1 VDTFLQYTILGL
13 VTGSVYGIAASGLV
27 VTYTTSGIF
36 NFAHGAVAMLAAFT
50 YWQVRFDWGWPAPVA
65 LVVVLGVLAPLLGA
79 ALYGVVMRGLRGT
92 SEVARIVVPVSVML
106 GFLALSTWVWDPT
119 PRTPRLFLPFFG
131 ADQTVS
137 VLGVNLT
144 WHEIGAVIV
153 AAVVAVGLRLLFFS
167 SRTGVAMRAVVDD
180 PDLLE
185 LNAGRP
191 ERLAM
196 ASWALGAFLA
206 ALAGLLITPILGS
219 AMSAN
224 ALTLLV
230 IDAFA
235 AAMFGRLRSLPRTF
249 LGAIVLGLAGSYVV
263 GYFPADDWT
272 WTGNFRVSLPMIA
285 LFVVLL
291 FLPQDRL
298 RGMSLQRARERYRLP
313 SLRSALVAAV
323 ALVAGMWLLR
333 ALLAPTAVNDLA
345 FGMTAALIA
354 LSLVLLT
361 GYAGEIN
368 LAVLSFGAIGAIIVH
383 HFGTTGSGS
392 GARSTLLGYALAAVV
407 CALVG
412 ALVALPSLR
421 LRGLYLALSTMAFGV
436 FVSNM
441 ILREITERKLP
452 LIHTRFS
459 IFPSG
464 NLGVPRPK
472 FGPLDLA
479 SPQTYLMFLTVLFAV
494 LGVGLVALRHS
505 SYGRRLTAMR
515 DSPAAAATLGQSL
528 VTLKLSVFMLSAAI
542 AGVGG
547 ALMTAQIGSANLDR
561 FDIFLSLSLLMLTV
575 VGGIGYVSG
584 ALFGGILF
592 GVFFLALQNTFDKLG
607 TDHADLDGLFDFLAQ
622 LTTVLPA
629 LMGVSIGRNPTGAVE
644 QMIVNLGP
652 VRRARPVLV
661 AGVATVGVAY
671 VLARNE
677 TISNWWLIVV
687 TAVVVG
693 LMPLGAKLLAPSAA
707 PAAGAGAGGVPGGPT
722 AVPAELP
729 ADLPLELVG
738 VERPYSVADR
748 EMLDAALGV
757 ASRSHDGA
765 RERRVAPAGAG
776 AGSHDDEPEGA

>member
-1 VDTFLQYTILGL
+1 MDTFLQYTILGL
-13 VTGSVYGIAASGLV
+13 VTGGVYGIAASGLV

-50 YWQVRFDWGWPAPVA
+50 YWQLRWGWGWPAPVA

-79 ALYGVVMRGLRGT
+79 LLYGVVMRGLRGT

-106 GFLALSTWVWDPT
+106 GFLALSTWIWDPT
-119 PRTPRLFLPFFG
+119 PRSPRLFLLFFG
-131 ADQTVS
+131 ADKTVS
-137 VLGVNLT
+137 IGGVNLA
-144 WHEIGAVIV
+144 WHEM
-153 AAVVAVGLRLLFFS
+153 AAVVIALLVALGLRFLFFGT
-167 SRTGVAMRAVVDD
+167 RTGVAMRAVVDD

-206 ALAGLLITPILGS
+206 ALAGVLITPIMGS
-219 AMSAN
+219 AMSAQ

-235 AAMFGRLRSLPRTF
+235 AAMFGRLRSVPRTF
-249 LGAIVLGLAGSYVV
+249 VGALVLGLAGSYVI
-263 GYFPADDWT
+263 GYFPAQDWT

-298 RGMSLQRARERYRLP
+298 RGATVLRSRERYRMP
-313 SLRSALVAAV
+313 TMRNALIAAV
-323 ALVAGMWLLR
+323 VLVAGMWLLR
-333 ALLAPTAVNDLA
+333 GILAPTAINSLA
-345 FGMTAALIA
+345 FGMTMAVMA

-383 HFGTTGSGS
+383 HFGVSGSGS
-392 GARSTLLGYALAAVV
+392 GARSTLFGYAAAAVV
-407 CALVG
+407 CAVVG

-436 FVSNM
+436 FVSHM
-441 ILREITERKLP
+441 LLREITVRKLP
-452 LIHTRFS
+452 LIHTEFS

-472 FGPLDLA
+472 FGPVDLA
-479 SPQTYLMFLTVLFAV
+479 AMPSFLMFVTVLFAV

-505 SYGRRLTAMR
+505 GYGRRLTAMK
-515 DSPAAAATLGQSL
+515 DSPAASATLGQSM

-547 ALMTAQIGSANLDR
+547 ALMTSQIGSANLDR

-584 ALFGGILF
+584 ALFGGVAAGVLF
-592 GVFFLALQNTFDKLG
+592 VAMQDTFAKLG
-607 TDHADLDGLFDFLAQ
+607 FDHPDLEGFFDFMAN
-622 LTTVLPA
+622 LTLVLPA
-629 LMGVSIGRNPTGAVE
+629 LMGVSIGRNPTGTVE
-644 QMIVNLGP
+644 KVLVEFAP

-661 AGVATVGVAY
+661 GGIAVVGVGY
-671 VLARNE
+671 LLARNG
-677 TISNWWLIVV
+677 TISNWWLIVL
-687 TAVVVG
+687 TAAVVVA
-693 LMPLGAKLLAPSAA
+693 MPVLATRLV
-707 PAAGAGAGGVPGGPT
+707 PAAASGADGGSGGASAGGAPLDGAP
-722 AVPAELP
+722 P

-738 VERPYSVADR
+738 VARPYSVADR

-757 ASRSHDGA
+757 PAGTAVPAAPDAPAQTAGA
-765 RERRVAPAGAG
+765 R
-776 AGSHDDEPEGA
+776 

>member
-1 VDTFLQYTILGL
+1 METFLQYTVLGL
-13 VTGSVYGIAASGLV
+13 VTGGVYGIAASGLV

-50 YWQVRFDWGWPAPVA
+50 YWQVHFAWGWPTPLA
-65 LVVVLGVLAPLLGA
+65 LLVVLGLLAPLLGA

-92 SEVARIVVPVSVML
+92 AEVTRIVVPVSVML

-119 PRTPRLFLPFFG
+119 PRSPRLFLMFFG
-131 ADQTVS
+131 ADRTINVG
-137 VLGVNLT
+137 GVNVT
-144 WHEIGAVIV
+144 WHEAL
-153 AAVVAVGLRLLFFS
+153 ALVVAGLVALGLRFLFFGT
-167 SRTGVAMRAVVDD
+167 RTGVAMRAVVDD

-206 ALAGLLITPILGS
+206 ALAGILITPIQGS
-219 AMSAN
+219 TMSAQ

-235 AAMFGRLRSLPRTF
+235 AAMFGRLRSVPRTF
-249 LGAIVLGLAGSYVV
+249 VGALVLGLLGSYVV

-298 RGMSLQRARERYRLP
+298 RGATVQRSRERFRMP
-313 SLRSALVAAV
+313 SIRTALAGAV
-323 ALVAGMWLLR
+323 VLVGGMWLLR
-333 ALLAPTAVNDLA
+333 GLLAPTAVNDLA
-345 FGMTAALIA
+345 FGMTMAVIA

-368 LAVLSFGAIGAIIVH
+368 LAVMSFGAVGAIVVH
-383 HFGTTGSGS
+383 HYGVTGSGRD
-392 GARSTLLGYALAAVV
+392 ARSTLLGYVLAAVV
-407 CALVG
+407 CAVVG

-441 ILREITERKLP
+441 VLREITERQLP
-452 LIHTRFS
+452 LVHTRFS

-472 FGPLDLA
+472 FGPVDLVA
-479 SPQTYLMFLTVLFAV
+479 MPTFLMFVTVLFAV

-505 SYGRRLTAMR
+505 GYGRRLTAMR
-515 DSPAAAATLGQSL
+515 DSPAASATLGQSL

-547 ALMTAQIGSANLDR
+547 ALMTAQIGSANIDR

-584 ALFGGILF
+584 ALFGGIAAGVLF
-592 GVFFLALQNTFDKLG
+592 VALGNTFDKLG
-607 TDHADLDGLFDFLAQ
+607 VDHPDLEGLFDFLAN
-622 LTTVLPA
+622 LTLVMPA
-629 LMGVSIGRNPTGAVE
+629 LLGVSIGRDPTGAIERMLVDF
-644 QMIVNLGP
+644 GP

-661 AGVATVGVAY
+661 GGIAVVGAAY
-671 VLARNE
+671 VLARSD
-677 TISNWWLIVV
+677 TIGNWWLIVI
-687 TAVVVG
+687 TGAVIAV
-693 LMPLGAKLLAPSAA
+693 MPPAARRLAP
-707 PAAGAGAGGVPGGPT
+707 PAGAGAGAGEG
-722 AVPAELP
+722 ARRAEGIGEM
-729 ADLPLELVG
+729 PLELVG
-738 VERPYSVADR
+738 VARPYTPADR
-748 EMLDAALGV
+748 EMLDSALDLPAATGG
-757 ASRSHDGA
+757 RG
-765 RERRVAPAGAG
+765 
-776 AGSHDDEPEGA
+776 

>member
-1 VDTFLQYTILGL
+1 VDTFLQYTIIGL
-13 VTGSVYGIAASGLV
+13 VTGGVYGIAASGLV

-50 YWQVRFDWGWPAPVA
+50 YWQMRWGWGWPAPIA
-65 LVVVLGVLAPLLGA
+65 LLVVLGVLAPLLGA
-79 ALYGVVMRGLRGT
+79 ALYGVVMRGLRNV
-92 SEVARIVVPVSVML
+92 SEVARIVVPVSVTL
-106 GFLALSTWVWDPT
+106 GFLALSTWIWDPT
-119 PRTPRLFLPFFG
+119 PRTPRLFPLFFG
-131 ADQTVS
+131 AGKTVT
-137 VLGVNLT
+137 VGGVNLA
-144 WHEIGAVIV
+144 WHELGAMVI
-153 AAVVAVGLRLLFFS
+153 AVLVAVGLRFLFVAT
-167 SRTGVAMRAVVDD
+167 RTGVAMRAVVDD

-185 LNAGRP
+185 LNAGKP

-206 ALAGLLITPILGS
+206 ALAGVLITPIQGS
-219 AMSAN
+219 TMSAT

-235 AAMFGRLRSLPRTF
+235 AAMFGRLRSVPRTF
-249 LGAIVLGLAGSYVV
+249 IGALVLGLAGSYVI
-263 GYFPADDWT
+263 GYFPGDKWT
-272 WTGNFRVSLPMIA
+272 WVGNFRVSLPMIA

-298 RGMSLQRARERYRLP
+298 RGATVLRTRERYRMP
-313 SLRSALVAAV
+313 SMRNALIGAA
-323 ALVAGMWLLR
+323 ALIVGMYLVR
-333 ALLAPTAVNDLA
+333 ELLAPTAVNTLA

-383 HFGTTGSGS
+383 HYGVDGSGP
-392 GARSTLLGYALAAVV
+392 GAHSTLFGYVLAAVV
-407 CALVG
+407 CAVVG

-421 LRGLYLALSTMAFGV
+421 LRGLYLALSTLAFGV

-441 ILREITERKLP
+441 ILREIVERKLP

-472 FGPLDLA
+472 FGPLDLE
-479 SPQTYLMFLTVLFAV
+479 SMPSFLMFVTVLFAV

-505 SYGRRLTAMR
+505 GYGRRLTAMK
-515 DSPAAAATLGQSL
+515 DSPAASATLGQSM

-575 VGGIGYVSG
+575 VAGIGYVSG
-584 ALFGGILF
+584 ALMGGLLF
-592 GVFFLALQNTFDKLG
+592 GVFFVALQSTFDKLG
-607 TDHADLDGLFDFLAQ
+607 ADHPDYEGTFEFLAQ

-629 LMGVSIGRNPTGAVE
+629 LLGVSIGRDPTGAVE
-644 QMIVNLGP
+644 RILTDLGP
-652 VRRARPVLV
+652 LKRVRSAVIGAIGVV
-661 AGVATVGVAY
+661 AVAY
-671 VLARNE
+671 LMARNG

-687 TAVVVG
+687 TG
-693 LMPLGAKLLAPSAA
+693 LVLLALNVVTKRVTAA
-707 PAAGAGAGGVPGGPT
+707 DRRRAETAAAA
-722 AVPAELP
+722 LP
-729 ADLPLELVG
+729 DAASADLPLELVG
-738 VERPYSVADR
+738 VARPFTVADR

-757 ASRSHDGA
+757 PA
-765 RERRVAPAGAG
+765 ERG
-776 AGSHDDEPEGA
+776 

>member
-1 VDTFLQYTILGL
+1 MDTFLQYTIIGL
-13 VTGSVYGIAASGLV
+13 VTGGVYGIAASGLV

-50 YWQVRFDWGWPAPVA
+50 YWQMRWGWGWPAPIA
-65 LVVVLGVLAPLLGA
+65 LLLVLGVLAPLLGA
-79 ALYGVVMRGLRGT
+79 ALYGIVMRGLRNV
-92 SEVARIVVPVSVML
+92 SDVARIVVPVSVML
-106 GFLALSTWVWDPT
+106 GFLALSTWIWDPT
-119 PRTPRLFLPFFG
+119 PRSPRLFPLFFG
-131 ADQTVS
+131 ADKTVT
-137 VLGVNLT
+137 VAGVNLA
-144 WHEIGAVIV
+144 WHEIGAMVI
-153 AAVVAVGLRLLFFS
+153 AGLVAVGLRFLFVAT
-167 SRTGVAMRAVVDD
+167 RTGVAMRAVVDD

-185 LNAGRP
+185 LNAGKP

-206 ALAGLLITPILGS
+206 ALAGVLITPIQGS
-219 AMSAN
+219 TMSAT

-235 AAMFGRLRSLPRTF
+235 AAAFGRLRSVPRTF
-249 LGAIVLGLAGSYVV
+249 VGALVLGLAGSYVV
-263 GYFPADDWT
+263 GYFPGEWT
-272 WTGNFRVSLPMIA
+272 WAGNFRVSLPMIT

-298 RGMSLQRARERYRLP
+298 RGATVLRTRERYRMP
-313 SLRSALVAAV
+313 SMRNALIGAA
-323 ALVAGMWLLR
+323 ALIAGMYLVR
-333 ALLAPTAVNDLA
+333 ELLAPTAVNTLA
-345 FGMTAALIA
+345 FGMTAAVIA

-383 HFGTTGSGS
+383 HYGVDGSGP
-392 GARSTLLGYALAAVV
+392 GAHSTLFGYALAAVV
-407 CALVG
+407 CAVVG

-421 LRGLYLALSTMAFGV
+421 LRGLYLALSTLAFGV

-441 ILREITERKLP
+441 ILREIVERKLP

-472 FGPLDLA
+472 FGPIDLE
-479 SPQTYLMFLTVLFAV
+479 SMPSFLMFVTVLFAV

-505 SYGRRLTAMR
+505 GYGRRLTAMK
-515 DSPAAAATLGQSL
+515 DSPAASATLGQSM

-575 VGGIGYVSG
+575 VAGIGYVSG
-584 ALFGGILF
+584 ALMGGLLF
-592 GVFFLALQNTFDKLG
+592 GVFFVALQSTFDKLG
-607 TDHADLDGLFDFLAQ
+607 ADYPDFEGTFEFLAQ

-629 LMGVSIGRNPTGAVE
+629 LLGVSIGRDPTGAVE
-644 QMIVNLGP
+644 RILTDLGP
-652 VRRARPVLV
+652 LKRARSAVIGAIAVV
-661 AGVATVGVAY
+661 AVAY
-671 VLARNE
+671 LMARNG

-687 TAVVVG
+687 TG
-693 LMPLGAKLLAPSAA
+693 LVLLALNVVTKRVTAADRRRAEIAAAALPDSAS
-707 PAAGAGAGGVPGGPT
+707 
-722 AVPAELP
+722 

-738 VERPYSVADR
+738 VARPFTVADR

-757 ASRSHDGA
+757 PA
-765 RERRVAPAGAG
+765 ERG
-776 AGSHDDEPEGA
+776 

>member
-1 VDTFLQYTILGL
+1 METFLQYTILGL
-13 VTGSVYGIAASGLV
+13 VTGGVYGIAASGLV

-50 YWQVRFDWGWPAPVA
+50 YWQLRFGWGWPAPVA
-65 LVVVLGVLAPLLGA
+65 VVLVLGVLAPLLGA
-79 ALYGVVMRGLRGT
+79 LLYGVVMRGLRGT
-92 SEVARIVVPVSVML
+92 SEVTRIVVPVSVML

-119 PRTPRLFLPFFG
+119 PRSPRLFLLFFG
-131 ADQTVS
+131 ADKTIS
-137 VLGVNLT
+137 VAGVNLA
-144 WHEIGAVIV
+144 WHEV
-153 AAVVAVGLRLLFFS
+153 AAVVIALVVALGLRFLFFS
-167 SRTGVAMRAVVDD
+167 TRTGVAMRAVVDD

-185 LNAGRP
+185 LNAGKP

-206 ALAGLLITPILGS
+206 ALAGVLITPIQGS
-219 AMSAN
+219 TMSAQ

-235 AAMFGRLRSLPRTF
+235 AAMFGRLRSVPRTF
-249 LGAIVLGLAGSYVV
+249 VGALVLGLAGSYVV

-298 RGMSLQRARERYRLP
+298 RGTTVARARERYRMP
-313 SLRSALVAAV
+313 SVTMAAVAAV
-323 ALVAGMWLLR
+323 LLVAGMWLVR
-333 ALLAPTAVNDLA
+333 GILAPTAVNSLA
-345 FGMTAALIA
+345 FGMTMAVIA

-368 LAVLSFGAIGAIIVH
+368 LAVLSFGAIGAIVVH
-383 HFGTTGSGS
+383 HFGVSGGGG
-392 GARSTLLGYALAAVV
+392 GARSTLFGYAAAAVV

-441 ILREITERKLP
+441 LLREITEREMP
-452 LIHTRFS
+452 LLHTRFS

-472 FGPLDLA
+472 FGPVDLA
-479 SPQTYLMFLTVLFAV
+479 AMPTFLMFVTVLFAV
-494 LGVGLVALRHS
+494 LGVGLVVLRHS
-505 SYGRRLTAMR
+505 SYGRRLTAMK
-515 DSPAAAATLGQSL
+515 DSPAASATLGQSM
-528 VTLKLSVFMLSAAI
+528 VSLKLSVFMLSAAI

-547 ALMTAQIGSANLDR
+547 ALMTAQIGSANIDR

-584 ALFGGILF
+584 ALFGGLAAGVLF
-592 GVFFLALQNTFDKLG
+592 VTLQDTFDKLG
-607 TDHADLDGLFDFLAQ
+607 ADHSDLEGMFEFLAN
-622 LTTVLPA
+622 LTLVLPA

-644 QMIVNLGP
+644 RIVVDFGP
-652 VRRARPVLV
+652 VRRVRPVLV
-661 AGVATVGVAY
+661 GAIAAVGAGY
-671 VLARNE
+671 LLARNG
-677 TISNWWLIVV
+677 TISNWWFVVIVL
-687 TAVVVG
+687 AVIG
-693 LMPLGAKLLAPSAA
+693 AMPAAARKLAPEAYATPGSGARAA
-707 PAAGAGAGGVPGGPT
+707 PAGGAGTDV
-722 AVPAELP
+722 
-729 ADLPLELVG
+729 PLELVG
-738 VERPYSVADR
+738 VSRPYTAADR
-748 EMLDAALGV
+748 DMLDAALGFG
-757 ASRSHDGA
+757 SETGRRSETA
-765 RERRVAPAGAG
+765 EVP
-776 AGSHDDEPEGA
+776 

>member
-1 VDTFLQYTILGL
+1 METFLQYTILGL
-13 VTGSVYGIAASGLV
+13 VTGGVYGIAASGLV

-36 NFAHGAVAMLAAFT
+36 NFAHGAVAMLSAFT
-50 YWQVRFDWGWPAPVA
+50 YWQLRFGWGWPAPVA

-119 PRTPRLFLPFFG
+119 PRAPRLFLLFFG
-131 ADQTVS
+131 ADRTVS
-137 VLGVNLT
+137 VAGVNLT
-144 WHEIGAVIV
+144 WHEV
-153 AAVVAVGLRLLFFS
+153 AAVVIAIVVALGLRFLFFGT
-167 SRTGVAMRAVVDD
+167 RTGVAMRAVVDD

-185 LNAGRP
+185 LNAGKP

-206 ALAGLLITPILGS
+206 ALAGVLITPIQGS
-219 AMSAN
+219 AMSAQ

-235 AAMFGRLRSLPRTF
+235 AAMFGRLRSVPRTF
-249 LGAIVLGLAGSYVV
+249 VGALVLGLLGSYVI

-298 RGMSLQRARERYRLP
+298 RGATVLRSRERYRMP
-313 SLRSALVAAV
+313 SVRTAVVAAV
-323 ALVAGMWLLR
+323 VLVAGMWLLR
-333 ALLAPTAVNDLA
+333 GLLAPTAINDLA
-345 FGMTAALIA
+345 FGMTMAVIA

-368 LAVLSFGAIGAIIVH
+368 LAVLSFGAIGAIVVH
-383 HFGTTGSGS
+383 HFGVTGG
-392 GARSTLLGYALAAVV
+392 GRDARSTLLGYVAAAVV

-441 ILREITERKLP
+441 LLREITERKLP
-452 LIHTRFS
+452 LLHTRFS

-464 NLGVPRPK
+464 NLAVPRPK
-472 FGPLDLA
+472 FGPIDLVA
-479 SPQTYLMFLTVLFAV
+479 MPSFLMFLTVLFAV

-505 SYGRRLTAMR
+505 SYGRRLTAMK
-515 DSPAAAATLGQSL
+515 DSPAASATLGQSL
-528 VTLKLSVFMLSAAI
+528 VSLKLSVFMLSAAI

-547 ALMTAQIGSANLDR
+547 ALMTAQIGSANIDR

-584 ALFGGILF
+584 ALFGGIAAGVLF
-592 GVFFLALQNTFDKLG
+592 VALQNTFDKLG
-607 TDHADLDGLFDFLAQ
+607 ADHGDLEGFFEFLAN
-622 LTTVLPA
+622 LTLVLPA

-644 QMIVNLGP
+644 KILVDFGP
-652 VRRARPVLV
+652 VRRVKPVLV
-661 AGVATVGVAY
+661 AGIAAVGVAY
-671 VLARNE
+671 VLARND
-677 TISNWWLIVV
+677 TISNWWLIVA
-687 TAVVVG
+687 TAVVIG
-693 LMPLGAKLLAPSAA
+693 AMPAAARKLAPEAHA
-707 PAAGAGAGGVPGGPT
+707 GPGAEATPALPAAAQ
-722 AVPAELP
+722 

-738 VERPYSVADR
+738 VTRPYTVADR

-757 ASRSHDGA
+757 KA
-765 RERRVAPAGAG
+765 REG
-776 AGSHDDEPEGA
+776 

>member
-1 VDTFLQYTILGL
+1 MDTFLQYTILGL

-50 YWQVRFDWGWPAPVA
+50 YWQLRFGWGWPAPVA

-79 ALYGVVMRGLRGT
+79 LLYGVVMRGLRGT

-106 GFLALSTWVWDPT
+106 GFLALCTWVWDPT
-119 PRTPRLFLPFFG
+119 PRSPRLFLMFFG
-131 ADQTVS
+131 ADRTVS
-137 VLGVNLT
+137 VGGVNLT
-144 WHEIGAVIV
+144 WHEIGAVVIACIV
-153 AAVVAVGLRLLFFS
+153 ALGLRFLFFGT
-167 SRTGVAMRAVVDD
+167 RTGVAMRAVVDD

-185 LNAGRP
+185 LNAGKP

-206 ALAGLLITPILGS
+206 ALAGVLITPIQGS
-219 AMSAN
+219 AMSAQ

-235 AAMFGRLRSLPRTF
+235 AAMFGRLRSVPRTF
-249 LGAIVLGLAGSYVV
+249 VGALVLGLAGSYVI
-263 GYFPADDWT
+263 GYFPAEDWT

-298 RGMSLQRARERYRLP
+298 RGATVLRSRERYRMP
-313 SLRSALVAAV
+313 GMRSALVAAV
-323 ALVAGMWLLR
+323 VLVAGMWALR
-333 ALLAPTAVNDLA
+333 AILAPTAINSLA
-345 FGMTAALIA
+345 FGMTMAVMA

-368 LAVLSFGAIGAIIVH
+368 LAVLSFGAIGAIVVH
-383 HFGTTGSGS
+383 HFGVSGSGA
-392 GARSTLLGYALAAVV
+392 GARSTLFGYAAAAVV
-407 CALVG
+407 CAVVG

-436 FVSNM
+436 FVSTM
-441 ILREITERKLP
+441 VLREITPRTLP
-452 LIHTRFS
+452 LVHTEFS

-464 NLGVPRPK
+464 NLGVPRPE
-472 FGPLDLA
+472 FGPVDLA
-479 SPQTYLMFLTVLFAV
+479 AMPSFLMFVTVLFAV

-505 SYGRRLTAMR
+505 GYGRRLTAMK
-515 DSPAAAATLGQSL
+515 DSPAASATLGQRL

-547 ALMTAQIGSANLDR
+547 ALMTAQLGSANLDR

-584 ALFGGILF
+584 ALFGGIAAGVLF
-592 GVFFLALQNTFDKLG
+592 VAMQDTFAKLGVDHPDLEGLFEFLAN
-607 TDHADLDGLFDFLAQ
+607 
-622 LTTVLPA
+622 LTLVLPA
-629 LMGVSIGRNPTGAVE
+629 LMGVSIGRNPTGTVE
-644 QMIVNLGP
+644 KVLVDFAP

-661 AGVATVGVAY
+661 GGIAVVGVAY
-671 VLARNE
+671 LLARDG

-687 TAVVVG
+687 TAAVVVA
-693 LMPLGAKLLAPSAA
+693 MPPLARRSAPEPDLTTATAGTPGA
-707 PAAGAGAGGVPGGPT
+707 PAVAGT
-722 AVPAELP
+722 Q

-738 VERPYSVADR
+738 VARPYTVADR

-757 ASRSHDGA
+757 
-765 RERRVAPAGAG
+765 PAGKA
-776 AGSHDDEPEGA
+776 

>member
-13 VTGSVYGIAASGLV
+13 VIGGVYGIAASGLV

-50 YWQVRFDWGWPAPVA
+50 YWQLRFDWGWPAPAA

-79 ALYGVVMRGLRGT
+79 LLYGVVMRGLRGT

-119 PRTPRLFLPFFG
+119 PRSPRLFLPFFG
-131 ADQTVS
+131 ADRTEKI
-137 VLGVNLT
+137 LGVNLM
-144 WHEIGAVIV
+144 WHEIGAVLV
-153 AAVVAVGLRLLFFS
+153 AGVVALGLRVLFFRT
-167 SRTGVAMRAVVDD
+167 RTGVAMRAVVDD

-206 ALAGLLITPILGS
+206 ALAGVLITPIIGS
-219 AMSAN
+219 AMSAQ

-235 AAMFGRLRSLPRTF
+235 AAMFGRLRSVPRTF
-249 LGAIVLGLAGSYVV
+249 VGALVLGLAGSYVI

-285 LFVVLL
+285 LFVVLV

-298 RGMSLQRARERYRLP
+298 RGAVQLRTRERYRMP
-313 SLRSALVAAV
+313 KRRNAVVAAV
-323 ALVAGMWLLR
+323 VLVAGMWVIR
-333 ALLAPTAVNDLA
+333 GLLAPTAINDLS
-345 FGMTAALIA
+345 FGMTAAIIA

-383 HFGTTGSGS
+383 HFGTTGSG
-392 GARSTLLGYALAAVV
+392 GAARSTLLGYVLAAVV
-407 CALVG
+407 CAVVG

-441 ILREITERKLP
+441 VLREITDRQLP

-464 NLGVPRPK
+464 NLGVPRPE
-472 FGPLDLA
+472 FGPIDLA
-479 SPQTYLMFLTVLFAV
+479 ASRTYLMFLTVLFAV

-505 SYGRRLTAMR
+505 SYGRRLTAMK
-515 DSPAAAATLGQSL
+515 DSPAASATLGQSL

-547 ALMTAQIGSANLDR
+547 ALMTAQIGSANIDR

-584 ALFGGILF
+584 ALLGGILF
-592 GVFFLALQNTFDKLG
+592 GVFFVALQNTFDKLG
-607 TDHADLDGLFDFLAQ
+607 TDYPDFDGAFEFLAQ

-629 LMGVSIGRNPTGAVE
+629 LLGVSIGRHPTGAVE
-644 QMIVNLGP
+644 RILVDVGSL
-652 VRRARPVLV
+652 RRAKAVVV
-661 AGVATVGVAY
+661 AGIAAVGIAY
-671 VLARNE
+671 VFARNG
-677 TISNWWLIVV
+677 TISNWWLITVIIVVMALLAV
-687 TAVVVG
+687 TA
-693 LMPLGAKLLAPSAA
+693 KRQA
-707 PAAGAGAGGVPGGPT
+707 PAGAEAVDAAFGGADAST
-722 AVPAELP
+722 AE
-729 ADLPLELVG
+729 LPLELVG
-738 VERPYSVADR
+738 VARPYSVADR
-748 EMLDAALGV
+748 EMLDAVLGV
-757 ASRSHDGA
+757 PAASSSAPSTSDRPAETAGRS
-765 RERRVAPAGAG
+765 
-776 AGSHDDEPEGA
+776 

>member
-1 VDTFLQYTILGL
+1 MDTFLQYTIIGL
-13 VTGSVYGIAASGLV
+13 VTGGVYGIAASGLV

-50 YWQVRFDWGWPAPVA
+50 YWQMRWGWGWPAPIA
-65 LVVVLGVLAPLLGA
+65 LLVVLGVLAPLLGA
-79 ALYGVVMRGLRGT
+79 ALYGIVMRGLRNV
-92 SEVARIVVPVSVML
+92 SDVARIVVPVSVML
-106 GFLALSTWVWDPT
+106 GFLALSTWIWDPT
-119 PRTPRLFLPFFG
+119 PRSPRLFPLFFG
-131 ADQTVS
+131 ADKTVT
-137 VLGVNLT
+137 VAGVNLA
-144 WHEIGAVIV
+144 WHEIGAMVIAVLV
-153 AAVVAVGLRLLFFS
+153 ALGLRFLFVAT
-167 SRTGVAMRAVVDD
+167 RTGVAMRAVVDD

-185 LNAGRP
+185 LNAGKP

-206 ALAGLLITPILGS
+206 ALAGVLITPIQGS
-219 AMSAN
+219 TMSAT

-235 AAMFGRLRSLPRTF
+235 AAAFGRLRSVPRTF
-249 LGAIVLGLAGSYVV
+249 VGALVLGLAGSYVI
-263 GYFPADDWT
+263 GYFPGEWT
-272 WTGNFRVSLPMIA
+272 WAGNLRVSLPMIT

-298 RGMSLQRARERYRLP
+298 RGATVLRTRERYRMP
-313 SLRSALVAAV
+313 SMRNALLGAA
-323 ALVAGMWLLR
+323 ALIAGMYLVR
-333 ALLAPTAVNDLA
+333 ELLAPTAVNTLA
-345 FGMTAALIA
+345 FGMTAAVIA

-383 HFGTTGSGS
+383 HYGVDGSGP
-392 GARSTLLGYALAAVV
+392 GAHSTLFGYVLAAVV
-407 CALVG
+407 CAVVG

-421 LRGLYLALSTMAFGV
+421 LRGLYLALSTLAFGV

-441 ILREITERKLP
+441 ILREIVERKLP

-472 FGPLDLA
+472 FGPIDLE
-479 SPQTYLMFLTVLFAV
+479 SMPSFLMFVTVLFAV

-505 SYGRRLTAMR
+505 GYGRRLTAMK
-515 DSPAAAATLGQSL
+515 DSPAASATLGQSM

-575 VGGIGYVSG
+575 VAGIGYVSG
-584 ALFGGILF
+584 ALMGGLLF
-592 GVFFLALQNTFDKLG
+592 GVFFVALQSTFDKLG
-607 TDHADLDGLFDFLAQ
+607 ADYPDFEGTFEFLAQ

-629 LMGVSIGRNPTGAVE
+629 LLGVSIGRDPTGAVE
-644 QMIVNLGP
+644 RILTDLGP
-652 VRRARPVLV
+652 LKRARSAVIGAIAVV
-661 AGVATVGVAY
+661 AVAY
-671 VLARNE
+671 LMARNG

-687 TAVVVG
+687 TG
-693 LMPLGAKLLAPSAA
+693 LVLLALNVVTKRVTAADRRRAEIAAAALPDSAS
-707 PAAGAGAGGVPGGPT
+707 
-722 AVPAELP
+722 

-738 VERPYSVADR
+738 VARPFTVADR

-757 ASRSHDGA
+757 PA
-765 RERRVAPAGAG
+765 ERG
-776 AGSHDDEPEGA
+776 

>member
-1 VDTFLQYTILGL
+1 MDTFLQFTILGL
-13 VTGSVYGIAASGLV
+13 VTGGVYGIAASGLV

-50 YWQVRFDWGWPAPVA
+50 YWQLRWGWGWPAPVA

-79 ALYGVVMRGLRGT
+79 LLYGVVMRGLRGT

-106 GFLALSTWVWDPT
+106 GFLALSTWIWDPT
-119 PRTPRLFLPFFG
+119 PRSPRLFLLFFG
-131 ADQTVS
+131 ADKTVS
-137 VLGVNLT
+137 VAGVNLA
-144 WHEIGAVIV
+144 WHEI
-153 AAVVAVGLRLLFFS
+153 AAVVIALLVALGLRFLFFGT
-167 SRTGVAMRAVVDD
+167 RTGVAMRAVVDD

-206 ALAGLLITPILGS
+206 ALAGVLITPIMGS
-219 AMSAN
+219 AMSAQ

-235 AAMFGRLRSLPRTF
+235 AAMFGRLRSVPRTF
-249 LGAIVLGLAGSYVV
+249 VGALVLGLAGSYVI

-298 RGMSLQRARERYRLP
+298 RGATVLRSRERYRMP
-313 SLRSALVAAV
+313 TMRNALIAAV
-323 ALVAGMWLLR
+323 VLVVGMFLLR
-333 ALLAPTAVNDLA
+333 GILAPTAINSLA
-345 FGMTAALIA
+345 FGMTMAVMA

-383 HFGTTGSGS
+383 HFGVTGSGS
-392 GARSTLLGYALAAVV
+392 GARSTLFGYVAAAVV
-407 CALVG
+407 CAVVG

-441 ILREITERKLP
+441 LLREITVRKLP
-452 LIHTRFS
+452 LIHTEFS

-472 FGPLDLA
+472 FGPVDLA
-479 SPQTYLMFLTVLFAV
+479 AMPSFLMFVTVLFAV

-505 SYGRRLTAMR
+505 GYGRRLTAMK
-515 DSPAAAATLGQSL
+515 DSPAASATLGQSM
-528 VTLKLSVFMLSAAI
+528 VRLKLSVFMLSAAV

-547 ALMTAQIGSANLDR
+547 ALMTSQIGSANIDR

-584 ALFGGILF
+584 ALFGGVAAGVLF
-592 GVFFLALQNTFDKLG
+592 VAMQDSFAKLG
-607 TDHADLDGLFDFLAQ
+607 VDHPDLESFFDFLAN
-622 LTTVLPA
+622 LTLVLPA
-629 LMGVSIGRNPTGAVE
+629 LMGVSIGRNPTGTVE
-644 QMIVNLGP
+644 KVLVDFAP

-661 AGVATVGVAY
+661 GGIAVVGVGY
-671 VLARNE
+671 LLARNG

-687 TAVVVG
+687 TGAVVVA
-693 LMPLGAKLLAPSAA
+693 MPALAKRLV
-707 PAAGAGAGGVPGGPT
+707 PAAAAGDDGSPGGGAPLDGT
-722 AVPAELP
+722 Q

-738 VERPYSVADR
+738 VARPYTVADR

-757 ASRSHDGA
+757 PAPQ
-765 RERRVAPAGAG
+765 EPEPAGAARARG
-776 AGSHDDEPEGA
+776 TV

>member
-1 VDTFLQYTILGL
+1 VDTFLQYTIIGL
-13 VTGSVYGIAASGLV
+13 VTGGVYGIAASGLV

-50 YWQVRFDWGWPAPVA
+50 YWQMRWGWGWPAPIA
-65 LVVVLGVLAPLLGA
+65 LLVVLGVLAPLLGA
-79 ALYGVVMRGLRGT
+79 ALYGVVMRGLRNV
-92 SEVARIVVPVSVML
+92 SDVARIVVPVSVML
-106 GFLALSTWVWDPT
+106 GFLALSTWIWDPT
-119 PRTPRLFLPFFG
+119 PRSPRLFPLFFG
-131 ADQTVS
+131 ADKTVT
-137 VLGVNLT
+137 VAGVNLA
-144 WHEIGAVIV
+144 WHEIGAMVI
-153 AAVVAVGLRLLFFS
+153 AVLVAVGLRFLFVAT
-167 SRTGVAMRAVVDD
+167 RTGVAMRAVVDD

-185 LNAGRP
+185 LNAGKP

-206 ALAGLLITPILGS
+206 ALAGVLITPIQGS
-219 AMSAN
+219 TMSAT

-235 AAMFGRLRSLPRTF
+235 AAAFGRLRSVPRTF
-249 LGAIVLGLAGSYVV
+249 VGALVLGLAGSYVV
-263 GYFPADDWT
+263 GYFPGDWT
-272 WTGNFRVSLPMIA
+272 WAGNFRVSLPMIT

-298 RGMSLQRARERYRLP
+298 RGATVLRTRERYRMP
-313 SLRSALVAAV
+313 SMRNALIGAA
-323 ALVAGMWLLR
+323 ALIAGMYLVR
-333 ALLAPTAVNDLA
+333 ELLAPTAVNTLA
-345 FGMTAALIA
+345 FGMTAAVIA

-383 HFGTTGSGS
+383 HYGVDGSGP
-392 GARSTLLGYALAAVV
+392 GAHSTLFGYVLAAVV
-407 CALVG
+407 CAVVG

-421 LRGLYLALSTMAFGV
+421 LRGLYLALSTLAFGV

-441 ILREITERKLP
+441 ILREIVERKLP

-472 FGPLDLA
+472 FGPLDLD
-479 SPQTYLMFLTVLFAV
+479 SMPSFLMFVTVLFAV

-505 SYGRRLTAMR
+505 GYGRRLTAMK
-515 DSPAAAATLGQSL
+515 DSPAASATLGQSM

-575 VGGIGYVSG
+575 VAGIGYVSG
-584 ALFGGILF
+584 ALMGGLLF
-592 GVFFLALQNTFDKLG
+592 GVFFVALQSTFDKLG
-607 TDHADLDGLFDFLAQ
+607 ADHPDFDGTFEFLAQ

-629 LMGVSIGRNPTGAVE
+629 LLGVSIGRDPTGAVE
-644 QMIVNLGP
+644 RILTDLGP
-652 VRRARPVLV
+652 LKRARPAVFGAIAVV
-661 AGVATVGVAY
+661 AVAY
-671 VLARNE
+671 LMARND
-677 TISNWWLIVV
+677 TISNWWLIVITGLVLVALNVVTKRV
-687 TAVVVG
+687 TA
-693 LMPLGAKLLAPSAA
+693 ADRRRAA
-707 PAAGAGAGGVPGGPT
+707 TAAAA
-722 AVPAELP
+722 LP
-729 ADLPLELVG
+729 DAASADLPLELVG
-738 VERPYSVADR
+738 VARPFTVADR

-757 ASRSHDGA
+757 PA
-765 RERRVAPAGAG
+765 ERG
-776 AGSHDDEPEGA
+776 

>member
-1 VDTFLQYTILGL
+1 MDTFLQYTIIGL
-13 VTGSVYGIAASGLV
+13 VTGGVYGIAASGLV

-36 NFAHGAVAMLAAFT
+36 NFAHGAVAMLAAFS
-50 YWQVRFDWGWPAPVA
+50 YWQMRFGWGWPAPIA
-65 LVVVLGVLAPLLGA
+65 LFVVLVVLAPLLGA
-79 ALYGVVMRGLRGT
+79 ALYGVVMRGLRNV

-106 GFLALSTWVWDPT
+106 GFLALSTWIWDPT
-119 PRTPRLFLPFFG
+119 PRTPRLFPLFFG
-131 ADQTVS
+131 ADKTIS
-137 VLGVNLT
+137 VAGVNLA
-144 WHEIGAVIV
+144 WHEL
-153 AAVVAVGLRLLFFS
+153 AAVVIAILVAVGLRFLFVAT
-167 SRTGVAMRAVVDD
+167 RTGVAMRAVVDD

-185 LNAGRP
+185 LNAGKP

-206 ALAGLLITPILGS
+206 ALAGVLITPIQGS
-219 AMSAN
+219 TMSAT

-235 AAMFGRLRSLPRTF
+235 AAMFGRLRSVPRTF
-249 LGAIVLGLAGSYVV
+249 VGALVLGLAGSYVV
-263 GYFPADDWT
+263 GYFPADKWT
-272 WTGNFRVSLPMIA
+272 WVGNFRVSLPMIA

-298 RGMSLQRARERYRLP
+298 RGATVLRTRERYRMP
-313 SLRSALVAAV
+313 GMRSAVIAAV
-323 ALVAGMWLLR
+323 ALVVGMWLVR
-333 ALLAPTAVNDLA
+333 GLLAPTSINTLA
-345 FGMTAALIA
+345 FGMTASVIA

-368 LAVLSFGAIGAIIVH
+368 LAVLSFGAIGAIVVH
-383 HFGTTGSGS
+383 HYGISGSGP
-392 GARSTLLGYALAAVV
+392 GARSTLLGYVLAAVV
-407 CALVG
+407 CAVVG

-436 FVSNM
+436 FVTNM

-472 FGPLDLA
+472 FGPVDLA
-479 SPQTYLMFLTVLFAV
+479 SMPSFLMFVTVLFAV

-505 SYGRRLTAMR
+505 GYGRRLTAMK
-515 DSPAAAATLGQSL
+515 DSPAASATLGQSM

-575 VGGIGYVSG
+575 VAGIGYVSG
-584 ALFGGILF
+584 ALMGGLLF
-592 GVFFLALQNTFDKLG
+592 GVFFVALQATFDKLG
-607 TDHADLDGLFDFLAQ
+607 ADHPDLDGTFEFLAQ

-629 LMGVSIGRNPTGAVE
+629 LLGVSIGRNPTGAVE
-644 QMIVNLGP
+644 RILTDLGP
-652 VRRARPVLV
+652 LKRARAAVLGAV
-661 AGVATVGVAY
+661 AVVAVAY
-671 VLARNE
+671 LLARNDS
-677 TISNWWLIVV
+677 ISNWWLIVI
-687 TAVVVG
+687 TG
-693 LMPLGAKLLAPSAA
+693 LVLGALNLVTKRLAAA
-707 PAAGAGAGGVPGGPT
+707 DRHAAET
-722 AVPAELP
+722 AAEALP
-729 ADLPLELVG
+729 DAASADLPLELVG
-738 VERPYSVADR
+738 VARPYTVADR

-757 ASRSHDGA
+757 
-765 RERRVAPAGAG
+765 PAGDGRAG
-776 AGSHDDEPEGA
+776 PVPAGRR